1 MLILGRLNIGGQNKY
16 LKQKNKMRVVS
27 LFAGCGGL
35 DLGFI
40 KAGHKIVFANDFD
53 KDCQVTY
60 ENNIGKHFWLG
71 DVKQLD
77 TSILPEYD
85 ILTGGFPC
93 QGFSVANLYRE
104 ASDSRNELYL
114 QIVRI
119 ISETKPKYF
128 LAENVPGLLSL
139 GKGAIAK
146 MILSD
151 FKNIGVEDGGSGYDV
166 KMYLL
171 NAANY
176 GVPQARKRVIFLG
189 VSNEID
195 SEKREILFQNFP
207 PPITHDDKNPKLK
220 PFKTLRQAIGN
231 LPNPESKQAE
241 KILNHYGLKHKVK
254 INGYMGNRKL
264 DWDKAGPT
272 MVGRGGGTGGPVIA
286 VHPNCERRF
295 TVRETAR
302 IQSFPDDF
310 EFYGSISS
318 QFRQIG
324 NAVAVDFAYH
334 LGSVLKKFENGKLK
348 MKKEANKLEL
358 VLA

>member
-1 MLILGRLNIGGQNKY
+1 MK
-16 LKQKNKMRVVS
+16 VVS

-40 KAGHKIVFANDFD
+40 KAGHKVVFANDFD
-53 KDCQVTY
+53 KDCKVTY

-77 TSILPEYD
+77 TSILPAYD

-139 GKGAIAK
+139 GQGKIAK
-146 MILSD
+146 MILND
-151 FKNIGVEDGGSGYDV
+151 FKNIGVDNGSSGYDV

-171 NAANY
+171 NAAHY
-176 GVPQARKRVIFLG
+176 GVPQGRKRVIFLG
-189 VSNEID
+189 VSNDIE

-207 PPITHDDKNPKLK
+207 PKKTHDSNDPKLK
-220 PFKTLRQAIGN
+220 PFKTLRDAIGD
-231 LPNPESKQAE
+231 LPEPHTKAAE
-241 KILNHYGLKHKVK
+241 KILNQYGLKHKVK

-264 DWDKAGPT
+264 DWDKPGPT

-286 VHPNCERRF
+286 VHPNCKRRF

-310 EFYGSISS
+310 EFYGSTSS

-324 NAVAVDFAYH
+324 NAVAVGFAYH
-334 LGSVLKKFENGKLK
+334 LGKVLKDFEEGKFKI
-348 MKKEANKLEL
+348 KKGAKQLEL

>member
-1 MLILGRLNIGGQNKY
+1 MK
-16 LKQKNKMRVVS
+16 VVS

-35 DLGFI
+35 DLGLI

-53 KDCQVTY
+53 KDCQLTY
-60 ENNIGKHFWLG
+60 EKNIGKHFWLG

-77 TSILPEYD
+77 SSMLPEYD
-85 ILTGGFPC
+85 LLTGGFPC
-93 QGFSVANLYRE
+93 QGFSVANLYRD

-114 QIVRI
+114 EIVRI

-139 GKGAIAK
+139 AKGEIAK
-146 MILSD
+146 MILND
-151 FKNIGVEDGGSGYDV
+151 FKSIGVNEGFSGYDV

-176 GVPQARKRVIFLG
+176 GVPQGRKRVIFLG
-189 VSNEID
+189 VSNEIEK
-195 SEKREILFQNFP
+195 EKRDTLFQNFP
-207 PPITHDDKNPKLK
+207 PQKTHDINNPKLK
-220 PFKTLRQAIGN
+220 PFKTLREAIGD
-231 LPNPESKQAE
+231 LPEPYTKEAE
-241 KILNHYGLKHKVK
+241 KILNHYGTKHKVK

-264 DWDKAGPT
+264 DWDKPGPT

-286 VHPNCERRF
+286 VHPNCNRRF

-302 IQSFPDDF
+302 IQSFPDNF
-310 EFYGSISS
+310 EFLGSISS

-324 NAVAVDFAYH
+324 NAVAVDFAMH
-334 LGSVLKKFENGKLK
+334 LGKVLKDFEDGKLTLRT
-348 MKKEANKLEL
+348 NKIQVNTEL
-358 VLA
+358 QLV

>member
-1 MLILGRLNIGGQNKY
+1 MK
-16 LKQKNKMRVVS
+16 VVS

-40 KAGHKIVFANDFD
+40 QAGHKIVFANDFD
-53 KDCQVTY
+53 KDCKLTY
-60 ENNIGKHFWLG
+60 EKNIGNHFWLG

-77 TSILPEYD
+77 TSILPDYD

-93 QGFSVANLYRE
+93 QGFSVANLYRDV
-104 ASDSRNELYL
+104 SDSRNELYL

-139 GKGAIAK
+139 GKGAVAK
-146 MILSD
+146 MILD
-151 FKNIGVEDGGSGYDV
+151 EFKKIGIEDGGTGYSV

-171 NAANY
+171 NAVNY
-176 GVPQARKRVIFLG
+176 GVPQSRKRVIFLG
-189 VSNEID
+189 VSNNIER
-195 SEKREILFQNFP
+195 EKRDILFQNFP
-207 PPITHDDKNPKLK
+207 PKKTHDNKDPKCK
-220 PFKTLRQAIGN
+220 PFKTLRDSIGD
-231 LPNPESKQAE
+231 LPDPLHKNAG

-264 DWDKAGPT
+264 DWDKPGPT
-272 MVGRGGGTGGPVIA
+272 IVGRGGGTGGPVIA
-286 VHPNCERRF
+286 VHPNCNRRF

-310 EFYGSISS
+310 EFCGATSS

-334 LGSVLKKFENGKLK
+334 LGKVLKKYEDGKLK
-348 MKKEANKLEL
+348 TKKGVQQLEL
-358 VLA
+358 ILD